1 MGNLQNGN
9 IQPPAHI
16 DVPKHAPNK
25 VSRKILQVDKSED
38 ILNKVPKI
46 YPQKCCYL
54 RLKRMQRVHDYL
66 QMEKDYVKVTSKNQK
81 FDKHA
86 IEDKKTI
93 NKLRGKVVG
102 IGKIL
107 ELFEDEKHAIVS
119 MSHSKREFY
128 VPILSI
134 VDKSLLKINATV
146 LVKAGGTSKN
156 VPVAVVGILRDN
168 DDETINTYKVTKKP
182 KETFAEI
189 AGLDQQI
196 IELREA
202 VEFPLTHPEVYTQ
215 MGISNPKGVILY
227 GPPGTGKTLLAKA
240 IANSTNATFLRACGS
255 DLVRKTSGEGPKQI
269 RHLFEMAKQY
279 APCILFL
286 DEIDAIG
293 TKRFDTSCKGEREIQ
308 RTMLELLNQLDGF
321 DDRGEVKVVMATN
334 RIESLDPALIRPG
347 RIDRKIEL
355 PKPDQKSK
363 LRIFKIHTSQ
373 MNLDK
378 NIVFEKILLK
388 EKNMSGAEIKSICTE
403 AGMLALR
410 NLRKIVKMEDFEA
423 ALKNVFLKSNVE
435 KEEIYL

>member
-1 MGNLQNGN
+1 MGNVQNKN
-9 IQPPAHI
+9 VQPPAHI
-16 DVPKHAPNK
+16 DAPKHASNK
-25 VSRKILQVDKSED
+25 VSRKIVPIDRSDD
-38 ILNKVPKI
+38 ILAKVPKI
-46 YPQKCCYL
+46 YPQRCCYL

-66 QMEKDYVKVTSKNQK
+66 KMEKDYVKVTSKNQK
-81 FDKHA
+81 FDKNI

-134 VDKSLLKINATV
+134 VDKSLLRINSTV

-156 VPVAVVGILRDN
+156 IPVAVVGVLKNN

-182 KETFAEI
+182 KETFSEI

-202 VEFPLTHPEVYTQ
+202 VEYPLTHQELYDQ
-215 MGISNPKGVILY
+215 MGINSPKGVILY

-269 RHLFEMAKQY
+269 RYLFEMAKQY

-293 TKRFDTSCKGEREIQ
+293 TKRFDTSCKGEKEIQ

-321 DDRGEVKVVMATN
+321 DDRGEVKIIMATN

-355 PKPDQKSK
+355 LQPDQKSK
-363 LRIFKIHTSQ
+363 LRIFKIHSGQ

-378 NIVFEKILLK
+378 DINFEKILSK
-388 EKNMSGAEIKSICTE
+388 EKNMSGAEIKSICSE

-410 NLRKIVKMEDFEA
+410 NFRKIVKMNDFET
-423 ALKNVFLKSNVE
+423 ALKNIFLKTKIE

>member
-1 MGNLQNGN
+1 MGN
-9 IQPPAHI
+9 IQTSNVQVPTHI
-16 DVPKHAPNK
+16 DVPKHASNK
-25 VSRKILQVDKSED
+25 VSRKVLPIDKSDD
-38 ILNKVPKI
+38 ILAKVPKVI
-46 YPQKCCYL
+46 PQSCCYL

-81 FDKHA
+81 FDRTA

-119 MSHSKREFY
+119 MSHSKREY
-128 VPILSI
+128 YIPILSF
-134 VDKSLLKINATV
+134 VDKSLLRINSSV

-156 VPVAVVGILRDN
+156 VPVAVVGVLKDN
-168 DDETINTYKVTKKP
+168 DDQNLSAYKVTKKP
-182 KETFAEI
+182 KESFAEI

-196 IELREA
+196 VELREA
-202 VEFPLTHPEVYTQ
+202 VEFPLTHPELYIQ
-215 MGISNPKGVILY
+215 MGISSPKGVILY

-269 RHLFEMAKQY
+269 RNLFEMAKQY
-279 APCILFL
+279 SPCILFL

-293 TKRFDTSCKGEREIQ
+293 TKRFDTSCKGEKEIQ

-321 DDRGEVKVVMATN
+321 DDRGEVKIVMATN
-334 RIESLDPALIRPG
+334 KIESLDPALIRPG

-355 PKPDQKSK
+355 PKPDQRSK

-378 NIVFEKILLK
+378 DINFEKLLSK
-388 EKNMSGAEIKSICTE
+388 EREMSGAEIKSICSE

-410 NLRKIVKMEDFEA
+410 NLRKIVKMEDFETA
-423 ALKNVFLKSNVE
+423 IKNVFLKSKTE

>member
-1 MGNLQNGN
+1 
-9 IQPPAHI
+9 
-16 DVPKHAPNK
+16 
-25 VSRKILQVDKSED
+25 
-38 ILNKVPKI
+38 
-46 YPQKCCYL
+46 
-54 RLKRMQRVHDYL
+54 MQRVYDYL
-66 QMEKDYVKVTSKNQK
+66 KMEIDYVKITSKNQK
-81 FDKHA
+81 IDKNI

-119 MSHSKREFY
+119 MAHSKREFY

-134 VDKSLLKINATV
+134 VDKSLLRINC
-146 LVKAGGTSKN
+146 GTSKN
-156 VPVAVVGILRDN
+156 VPVAVVGVLRNN

-182 KETFAEI
+182 KETFSDI

-196 IELREA
+196 VELREA
-202 VEFPLTHPEVYTQ
+202 VEFPLTHLELYSQ
-215 MGISNPKGVILY
+215 MGISCPKGVILY

-240 IANSTNATFLRACGS
+240 VANSTNATFLRACGS

-269 RHLFEMAKQY
+269 RYLFEMAKQY
-279 APCILFL
+279 SPCILFL

-293 TKRFDTSCKGEREIQ
+293 TKRFDTSCKGEKEIQ

-321 DDRGEVKVVMATN
+321 DDRGEVKIIMATN
-334 RIESLDPALIRPG
+334 RIESLDSALIRPG

-363 LRIFKIHTSQ
+363 LRIFKIHTSL

-378 NIVFEKILLK
+378 DVDFEKLLSK
-388 EKNMSGAEIKSICTE
+388 EKNMSGAEIKSLCSE

-410 NLRKIVKMEDFEA
+410 NLRKIVKMKDFEA
-423 ALKNVFLKSNVE
+423 ALKNVFLKTKTE